1 MKKLTALFLSVLL
14 AGSVTLAGC
23 GFQKN
28 ADMQLL
34 LTDEPIT
41 LDPQVAADANANI
54 AVEALFEGLVRLD
67 EHNEPYPG
75 VAASWEPNQDYTTY
89 TFHLRQDAQWSDET
103 PVTAD
108 DFIFAF
114 RRALDPATGSSTC
127 EAMFCIKNARAVNQG
142 ELPVESLGVYAV
154 GTHTLVVELEYA
166 NADFPA
172 LTASAPFMPCKETYF
187 EAAEGKYGL
196 DSGYILGN
204 GPFRMANRYSWEHG
218 EYINL
223 VRNETYIGET
233 EVTPSTLTMT
243 IADSET
249 DTNALHLL
257 SEGITDAAEI
267 PHDLVSQIDPEQY
280 TLTAFEDTT
289 WGLCFNT
296 QSQNMKSAAI
306 RRLFVW
312 SIDREKLLSVL
323 PENLQPANDII
334 PPSTEFNGANYRSAA
349 GGDFHLKQDL
359 DAVKA
364 ANRKKVPSVT
374 VLCPDDDLSRKLANQ
389 MITDWNSALGHYY
402 NMEPL
407 PEDELERRIRSGD
420 YDVAITSI
428 CATAEG
434 PRSFLSMFCSDS
446 KNNPAFLRIKKY
458 DDLLE
463 IDPLSTQED
472 VLANCRNAEQ
482 ALNDGAVFYP
492 IYYETRYYA
501 VPKNVTGVVIHPY
514 ELGMDFIHAEK

>member
-1 MKKLTALFLSVLL
+1 MKKLTALFLSLLL
-14 AGSVTLAGC
+14 AGSITLSGC
-23 GFQKN
+23 SFEKN

-41 LDPQVAADANANI
+41 LDPQVAHDANANI
-54 AVEALFEGLVRLD
+54 VVEALFEGLVRLD
-67 EHNEPYPG
+67 EHNNPYPG
-75 VAASWEPNQDYTTY
+75 VADSWEPNLDHTVF
-89 TFHLRQDAQWSDET
+89 TFHLRPDARWTDET

-127 EAMFCIKNARAVNQG
+127 ETMFCIKNARAINQG
-142 ELPVESLGVYAV
+142 ELPVESLGVYAIDA
-154 GTHTLVVELEYA
+154 HTLVVELEYA

-172 LTASAPFMPCKETYF
+172 LTASAPFMPCKASYF
-187 EAAEGKYGL
+187 EETAGKYGL
-196 DSGYILGN
+196 DSGHILGN
-204 GPFRMANRYSWEHG
+204 GPFRMANRYSWEHN

-233 EVTPSTLTMT
+233 EVTPGTLTMT

-249 DTNALHLL
+249 DTNPLNLL
-257 SEGITDAAEI
+257 SEGVTDAAKI
-267 PHDLVSQIDPEQY
+267 PHELLSQVNTEKY

-296 QSQNMKSAAI
+296 QSKNMKNAAI
-306 RRLFVW
+306 RRLFVQ
-312 SIDREKLLSVL
+312 SINRENLLSVL
-323 PENLQPANDII
+323 SENIKAADDII
-334 PPSTEFNGANYRSAA
+334 TPSTEFNGTNYRAAA
-349 GGDFHLKQDL
+349 GSGFYLKQDL
-359 DAVKA
+359 KAVKA
-364 ANRKKVPSVT
+364 ADKKKVPSVT
-374 VLCPDDDLSRKLANQ
+374 VLCPDDELSRKLANQ

-407 PEDELERRIRSGD
+407 SEAELSNRIRSGN

-434 PRSFLSMFCSDS
+434 PRSLLSMFCSNS
-446 KNNPAFLRIKKY
+446 KNNPAFLSVASY
-458 DDLLE
+458 DNLLE
-463 IDPLSTQED
+463 IDPHSTQET

-482 ALNDGAVFYP
+482 SLNNGAVFYP

-501 VPKNVTGVVIHPY
+501 VPNKATGIVIHPY
-514 ELGMDFIHAEK
+514 ELGMDFIHANK